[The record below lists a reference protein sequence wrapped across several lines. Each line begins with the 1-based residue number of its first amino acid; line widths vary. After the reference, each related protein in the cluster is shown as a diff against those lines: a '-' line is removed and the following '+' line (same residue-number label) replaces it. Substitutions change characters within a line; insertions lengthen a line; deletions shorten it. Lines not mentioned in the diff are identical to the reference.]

1 MCIRDSPD
9 GSVDA
14 EAKDGVLRGLYASAI
29 QAVAEGGGAADEV
42 WATYTRMRKAGVR
55 LRGDPYPYTLVCR
68 ALGDYKQAR
77 DLSSRARAAL
87 GRAIYQS

>member
-1 MCIRDSPD
+1 MAAISQP
-9 GSVDA
+9 VD
-14 EAKDGVLRGLYASAI
+14 D
-29 QAVAEGGGAADEV
+29 GGAADEV

-87 GRAIYQS
+87 GRAISQS